1 MKSFLILVALMG
13 SIAFSAA
20 PLSACSVCRCGESM
34 MLCTAD
40 TSDQN
45 AHLLNGLP
53 DKGKFRL
60 QLATAVSSKTS
71 DIAGGLAAEE
81 LGSEHQREYRPSV
94 RATYGIWNNLSIS
107 AELPFSYKRNTEVS
121 PGETKLTTS
130 SGISDAEIGLA
141 WSVPFSHTTDATWLV
156 GLSAIGKLPTGSS
169 DLKDGDERADEHI
182 QPGTGSYDFQ
192 VGGAISALSTGMTI
206 HGSLYYRYN
215 GKNDYQ
221 YQYGR
226 AVLYNLG
233 VQHRI
238 SGFLFGTLQ
247 LNGRHAARDRENGDL
262 VEHTGGTVI
271 YAAPGLRYG
280 LTQRVSLTANL
291 QIPVYQ
297 KLYGVQ
303 SEKVVLNSG
312 FSFEL

>member
-1 MKSFLILVALMG
+1 MTLVA
-13 SIAFSAA
+13 IAALLASRA
-20 PLSACSVCRCGESM
+20 SACSVCRCGESM
-34 MLCTAD
+34 MLCSAD
-40 TSDQN
+40 TSDHS

-53 DKGKFRL
+53 DRGQFRL

-71 DIAGGLAAEE
+71 DIAGGIAAEV
-81 LGSEHQREYRPSV
+81 LGSEHQREYRPSL
-94 RATYGIWNNLSIS
+94 RATFGIWNSLSVS

-121 PGETKLTTS
+121 SDETKLTTS
-130 SGISDAEIGLA
+130 SGFSDAEIGLA
-141 WSVPFSHTTDATWLV
+141 WSTPLSHASDATWLI
-156 GLSAIGKLPTGSS
+156 GLSATSKLPTGSN
-169 DLKDGDERADEHI
+169 DLKDGDERADEHL

-192 VGGAISALSTGMTI
+192 IGGALSALNPGMTV
-206 HGSLYYRYN
+206 HGSVYYRYN
-215 GKNDYQ
+215 GKNDYG

-226 AVLYNLG
+226 AVLYNVG

-238 SGFLFGTLQ
+238 SGFLFGTIQ
-247 LNGRHAARDRENGDL
+247 MNGRHAAQDIENGDK

-280 LTQRVSLTANL
+280 LTPRVSLTTNL
-291 QIPVYQ
+291 QIPMYQ

-312 FSFEL
+312 FSFEI